1 MAAQKAYEELIT
13 TMKEITLLGST
24 ASVLGWDQRTYM
36 PPQGSAHRAAQLSL
50 IAGMSHEKFVAPR
63 IGELLTECE
72 KSDLVKDPDSPEAVN
87 VREIRH
93 RYDKETKLP
102 KALVEELVKVTSLAE
117 KEWETARKNSDFKS
131 FAPAQEKVFELTKQV
146 ADCYGYAGGEPYDAL
161 LDNYEPGAKT
171 KDVAVVFESLRK
183 DLVELLGK
191 IKAGKK
197 KPDVSII
204 ERPYNV
210 ELQRV
215 FGESVAAAM
224 GFDFTA
230 GRLDITTHPFCD
242 GFGPGDTRITTR
254 YNPNRLNDALFG
266 IMHEAGHALY
276 EMGLDK
282 WHHYG
287 TPMADA
293 ASLGIHESQSR
304 MWENQ
309 VGRSKEFWVYFLP
322 QAKRIFREALH
333 DVDVDAMYGAVNY
346 VTPSYIR
353 VEADEATYNL
363 HILLR
368 FELERALLNGDVK
381 VKDIPGEWNS
391 RFEKYFGIK
400 VDKDS
405 HGCLQ
410 DVHWPAGLIGYFP
423 TYTLGNLNS
432 AQFFAKAKKD
442 IPDLMKQFERGDFS
456 GLLAWLR
463 KNIHQNGSRYRAKVL
478 VEKVTGQP
486 LSHKP
491 LMDYMTSKFGE
502 IYGF

>member
-1 MAAQKAYEELIT
+1 FVSPRVGD
-13 TMKEITLLGST
+13 LLS
-24 ASVLGWDQRTYM
+24 
-36 PPQGSAHRAAQLSL
+36 
-50 IAGMSHEKFVAPR
+50 
-63 IGELLTECE
+63 ECE

-102 KALVEELVKVTSLAE
+102 KKLVEELVVVTSAAE
-117 KEWETARKNSDFKS
+117 KQWEHSRKMSDFAS
-131 FAPAQEKVFELTKQV
+131 FAPSLEKVVDLTKQV
-146 ADCYGYAGGEPYDAL
+146 AECYGYKGEPYNAL
-161 LDNYEPGAKT
+161 LDNYEPGAT
-171 KDVAVVFESLRK
+171 TEEIATVFAALRT

-191 IKAGKK
+191 VKNAKK

-204 ERPYNV
+204 ERAYPV

-215 FGESVAAAM
+215 FSEAVAGAI
-224 GFDFTA
+224 GYDFEA
-230 GRLDITTHPFCD
+230 GRLDITVHPFCN
-242 GFGPGDTRITTR
+242 GVGPGDTRITTR
-254 YNPNRLNDALFG
+254 YNPNRFNDAFFG
-266 IMHEAGHALY
+266 VMHEAGHALY
-276 EMGLDK
+276 EMGIDK
-282 WHHYG
+282 WNHFG
-287 TPMADA
+287 TPMGEAS
-293 ASLGIHESQSR
+293 SLGVHESQSR

-309 VGRSKEFWVYFLP
+309 VGRSKAFWVYFMP
-322 QAKRIFREALH
+322 QAKRIFRDALAGVSL
-333 DVDVDAMYGAVNY
+333 DEFYGAVNY

-368 FELERALLNGDVK
+368 FELERALIKGELK
-381 VKDIPGEWNS
+381 VKDVAGEWNN

-410 DVHWPAGLIGYFP
+410 DVHWSAGLIGYFP
-423 TYTLGNLNS
+423 TYSLGNLIS
-432 AQFFAKAKKD
+432 AQLFAKAKKD
-442 IPDLMKQFERGDFS
+442 MPDLMSQFERGDFS
-456 GLLAWLR
+456 GLLTWLR
-463 KNIHQNGSRYRAKVL
+463 KNVHQHGSRYRSKIL

-491 LMDYMTSKFGE
+491 LVEYMNTKYGE